1 MLSPPLRREILGLRA
16 CAGRLC
22 AAGWRPRAWL
32 CPPSRCPQKPLP
44 TLVGPSCSEPPPPLF
59 LAQRPGGHRPAR
71 APEGICPAGKG
82 QSLCCLSPS
91 CQSTPNFRW
100 GLLLVCSEE
109 CARQWLEVTLSES
122 LGEAA
127 KGHWHA
133 QGPAGASTF
142 SQAAGCRSEQGPQ
155 LSLSWALSS
164 AYLLLCSFPC
174 VEGEGVGGGGLHVP
188 EPPQPSP
195 RCDLASLSLT
205 FTCFKNVFIDF
216 IF

>member
-1 MLSPPLRREILGLRA
+1 MCRQAVCCRVAAQSLAVPPLPLSTEVSPDPGGSFLLRA
-16 CAGRLC
+16 
-22 AAGWRPRAWL
+22 
-32 CPPSRCPQKPLP
+32 PSSP
-44 TLVGPSCSEPPPPLF
+44 V
-59 LAQRPGGHRPAR
+59 QRPGGHCPAR

-142 SQAAGCRSEQGPQ
+142 SQAAGCRSEPGPQ

-195 RCDLASLSLT
+195 RPRCDLASLSLT